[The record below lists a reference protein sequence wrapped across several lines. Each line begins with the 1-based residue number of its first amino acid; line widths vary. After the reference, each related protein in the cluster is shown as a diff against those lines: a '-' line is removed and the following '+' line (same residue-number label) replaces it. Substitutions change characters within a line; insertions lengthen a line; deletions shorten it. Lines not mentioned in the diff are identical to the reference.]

1 MARHFEPSLVRL
13 VRERAQEAGDR
24 VAYEFHRGDGHVEAL
39 TYAQLAEMVRRTAW
53 SLRERQEALARSNA
67 DAHAPA
73 LLLYPPGL
81 PYVVAIFACMAAGI
95 PAVPAYPP
103 DPRRP
108 EATLERL
115 AHLVADARPGTV
127 LADEALAH
135 ALDLA
140 GFPGLRQ
147 AMVSAGEVDCA
158 PAGWPTPGPGG
169 ARRIAI
175 VQYTSGSTR
184 APKGVIVRHA
194 NLDHNM
200 AAIARYFGLTR
211 GSRGFSWLPPYHDMG
226 LVGGILTPMW
236 AGIPVGLMS
245 PVDFLREPVSWLRK
259 ISEGRVTATGGPN
272 FGYDLCLRHIDDAQL
287 AGLDLSSWQVAFN
300 GAEPVRWQTL
310 SAFARTFGAAGFRRS
325 AFFPCYGLAEAT
337 LIVSGAHWD
346 GTVRRGPHKISARER
361 DGTDPGFPPARVSC
375 GRGIPDQGLVIADP
389 ERRKPVPPGAEG
401 EVWIRGPSVTT
412 GYWPPGASHA
422 SAGDGELFAKL
433 DGVRYLRTG
442 DRGYLA
448 DGELV
453 ITGRLKDVIIARGV
467 NYHAADLEDA
477 AVAGDPRLRQVAAA
491 FAADGDHPD
500 SAVVIVVEARSG
512 AAGAAQLVP
521 EIRARVAARC
531 GLVPDEIVVAPPG
544 SIPRTSS
551 GKVQRG
557 LCRAHFAAGRFGRP
571 RTQVT
576 AVGAPTADGRPAG
589 AAAGLTTAAGLT
601 AAAGLTELLRGV
613 FAASCDVPDCG
624 AHTTLFDLGGDS
636 LRAAEI
642 AAVLQNVLGV
652 RVTASLVLETP
663 TPCRLAEQLARTW
676 LEQNGNGGTLVQRL
690 TNLADLSAGQEDEG

>member
-1 MARHFEPSLVRL
+1 
-13 VRERAQEAGDR
+13 
-24 VAYEFHRGDGHVEAL
+24 
-39 TYAQLAEMVRRTAW
+39 
-53 SLRERQEALARSNA
+53 
-67 DAHAPA
+67 
-73 LLLYPPGL
+73 
-81 PYVVAIFACMAAGI
+81 
-95 PAVPAYPP
+95 
-103 DPRRP
+103 
-108 EATLERL
+108 
-115 AHLVADARPGTV
+115 
-127 LADEALAH
+127 
-135 ALDLA
+135 
-140 GFPGLRQ
+140 
-147 AMVSAGEVDCA
+147 
-158 PAGWPTPGPGG
+158 
-169 ARRIAI
+169 
-175 VQYTSGSTR
+175 
-184 APKGVIVRHA
+184 
-194 NLDHNM
+194 
-200 AAIARYFGLTR
+200 
-211 GSRGFSWLPPYHDMG
+211 
-226 LVGGILTPMW
+226 
-236 AGIPVGLMS
+236 
-245 PVDFLREPVSWLRK
+245 
-259 ISEGRVTATGGPN
+259 
-272 FGYDLCLRHIDDAQL
+272 
-287 AGLDLSSWQVAFN
+287 
-300 GAEPVRWQTL
+300 
-310 SAFARTFGAAGFRRS
+310 
-325 AFFPCYGLAEAT
+325 
-337 LIVSGAHWD
+337 
-346 GTVRRGPHKISARER
+346 
-361 DGTDPGFPPARVSC
+361 
-375 GRGIPDQGLVIADP
+375 VIADP

-576 AVGAPTADGRPAG
+576 AVGAPTADGRPASGTRATTAASG
-589 AAAGLTTAAGLT
+589 AGGAEPAGASADLTTTAGLT